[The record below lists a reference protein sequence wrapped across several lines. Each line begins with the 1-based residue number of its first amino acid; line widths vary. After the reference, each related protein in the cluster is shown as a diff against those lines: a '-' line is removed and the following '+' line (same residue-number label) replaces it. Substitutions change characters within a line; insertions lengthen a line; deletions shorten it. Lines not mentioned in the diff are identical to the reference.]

1 MRRWIMGGFAALAVA
16 VAFLGGSG
24 TRSEAAGPCAL
35 TPVLLDTTINQ
46 GLQSYTQL
54 VRGKEALVRFYFGLP
69 TCATSGNAVQVNRA
83 QLTVKNQSASGAVL
97 VNGSD
102 GLAPVG
108 TSTPP
113 LITSTVKQIDATS
126 DPKWVVSLV
135 GPTASSFNASFEAT
149 LTWQSKTCA
158 TCTLSAETATPYSF
172 VPGTRIT
179 PITKTVAART
189 NALRLLVVP
198 MALPPGGLTDADR
211 QTLQDAL
218 TVLSRGGPFSDVGGR
233 LGALSGTTSPA
244 GIRYTINSGFVDL
257 TTLLRPT
264 DGRFCGNNSNFAAID
279 ATLASMLQS
288 FNSLNP
294 TNPADKVVGV
304 VPGSLAVASAADST
318 CFEGESSPGGVDS
331 WVRLGSLSGAVFM
344 QELSHD
350 WGIEPF
356 SRSNG
361 AYHSIYTTAHAAL
374 GDPGKTYN
382 VLERAYVRSD
392 GASATV
398 NADRTALISNI
409 NNAVTNSNVLLENAD
424 WNDMFCFLGGPV
436 PTLAGSACTATRT
449 TSGTAVGVA
458 ASAPLPAMQIT
469 AHTNGTIAATNVV
482 STFVDNQLL
491 TGQDQSS
498 DYHIVGRNSSNGIT
512 IDFRAPASPLEGHSH
527 EEVHVD
533 NSTVLI
539 SSTVS
544 RPAGTVKM
552 ELWHGAPGT
561 TGSVKLYTTASDG
574 NAPHISSA
582 TATGASDGLQ
592 IAPGASKPA
601 GGGSFSTPAILPKPD
616 ILYLADTTSS
626 MGTALDDV
634 RSAVPSIADTVR
646 SSQPEAWFG
655 AAHYKDLT
663 CPGDVGF
670 VLDHAIVSDIPSIT
684 AAIAPNT
691 DAPNTGWT
699 ALGGC
704 DTPEDQLN
712 ALYQIA
718 INSSD
723 NGWRA
728 DSTRIVA
735 WFGDAI
741 GHDPSG
747 DHTLDQVK
755 SALTTAGIRVVAVN
769 VGTAGGLGPQATAI
783 AEATG
788 GTVSTSASPSDVAAA
803 IVAGLH
809 NLPVT
814 VGLSAT
820 CDTAGFTLG
829 VTPAS
834 QTVTSGALAHFS
846 VTMSVSETV
855 TPGFYNVPC
864 HIAKTYNGTDGGT
877 LDVSFAI
884 DVTDLTGDHTVVNW
898 TATDDSS
905 GPLHGDVAMKCGT
918 LFHIIKTNVV
928 SDSSGH
934 FLFDTPTGC
943 PGGEIYV
950 SVNDGWFVTDPVK
963 AAALTVN
970 TGAAPPVV
978 EISSPTD
985 TSRVLQFSD
994 IAMAG
999 GGKYDDGSPVA
1010 GTNLAW
1016 KLDGSPVGTPGESV
1030 DLRPPTGGWTPG
1042 AHTLRLE
1049 GPNGSFAQVAI
1060 TVLGDNDNDGV
1071 STAQETVINSCRPG
1085 GGVASPDNFPY
1096 NATEDNDG
1104 DLTPNAADAA
1114 PCTAETDYEAVTL
1127 MVPGRFNLNSP
1138 TSLTFNGIYN
1148 QYFDM
1153 TGIPRANV
1161 RISRINGFDV
1171 SGPQWVATAW
1181 LVSRR
1186 FEGTL
1191 AVAAF
1196 NGAALAAFLNAHPE
1210 LIGHSVLIRISGTL
1224 SDNSKSFHA
1233 DGQTYVYKG

>member
-1 MRRWIMGGFAALAVA
+1 MRRWIMCGLVALAVA

-24 TRSEAAGPCAL
+24 TRSEAATCAL

-46 GLQSYTQL
+46 GLQSYAQL
-54 VRGKEALVRFYFGLP
+54 VRGKETLVRFYFGLP
-69 TCATSGNAVQVNRA
+69 TCAASGNAVQVNRA
-83 QLTVKNQSASGAVL
+83 QLTIKNQSASGAVL
-97 VNGSD
+97 VNGID

-135 GPTASSFNASFEAT
+135 GPTASSFNASLEAT
-149 LTWQSKTCA
+149 LRWQSKTCA
-158 TCTLSAETATPYSF
+158 TCTLSAETATTYSF
-172 VPGTRIT
+172 VPGTRST
-179 PITKTVAART
+179 LITKSVAART

-233 LGALSGTTSPA
+233 LGALSGATSPA

-304 VPGSLAVASAADST
+304 VPGSLAVASAADPT
-318 CFEGESSPGGVDS
+318 CFEGESSPGGIDS

-361 AYHSIYTTAHAAL
+361 AYHSIYTTAHAAP

-382 VLERAYVRSD
+382 VLERAYVKSD

-436 PTLAGSACTATRT
+436 PTLAGSACTAART

-469 AHTNGTIAATNVV
+469 AHTNGTIAGTSVV

-491 TGQDQSS
+491 TGQDQAS

-552 ELWHGAPGT
+552 ELWRGAPGAA
-561 TGSVKLYTTASDG
+561 GSDKLATTASDG
-574 NAPHISSA
+574 NAPHIATA
-582 TATGASDGLQ
+582 TATGASDLFQ
-592 IAPGASKPA
+592 IAPGSSKPA

-616 ILYLADTTSS
+616 IFYLADTTSS
-626 MGTALDDV
+626 MGTALDTV
-634 RSAVPSIADTVR
+634 RDAVPSIAATVR
-646 SSQPEAWFG
+646 SSQPQASFG
-655 AAHYKDLT
+655 AGQYKDLA
-663 CPGDVGF
+663 CEDLGF
-670 VLDHAIVSDIPSIT
+670 HLDQAITSDISSLT
-684 AAIAPNT
+684 AAITPNP
-691 DAPNTGWT
+691 DIPASGWS
-699 ALGGC
+699 ASGGC
-704 DTPEDQLN
+704 DTPEDQLY
-712 ALYQIA
+712 ALQTIA
-718 INSSD
+718 TNPTVI
-723 NGWRA
+723 GWRP

-735 WFGDAI
+735 WFGDAP

-747 DHTLDQVK
+747 GATLDSVK
-755 SALTTAGIRVVAVN
+755 AALASAGIRVVAVN
-769 VGTAGGLGPQATAI
+769 VGGGALDSTGQATAI
-783 AEATG
+783 TTATG
-788 GTVSTSASPSDVAAA
+788 GTLTSSSSSTDVAAA
-803 IVAGLH
+803 IVTGLH
-809 NLPVT
+809 NLPTT
-814 VGLSAT
+814 VGLAAT

-834 QTVTSGALAHFS
+834 QTVTSGSLAS
-846 VTMSVSETV
+846 YSLTMSVSETV
-855 TPGFYNVPC
+855 KPGVYNVPC
-864 HIAKTYNGTDGGT
+864 HITKTFDGVAGGT
-877 LDVSFAI
+877 IDAAFTI
-884 DVTDLTGDHTVVNW
+884 DVTGLAGDHTVVKW

-905 GPLHGDVAMKCGT
+905 GPLHGDVAMKCGS

-928 SDSSGH
+928 SDSTGH

-963 AAALTVN
+963 ADVLTVN
-970 TGAAPPVV
+970 NTAAPPVV

-1016 KLDGSPVGTPGESV
+1016 KLDGSPVGTPSESV
-1030 DLRPPTGGWTPG
+1030 DLRPPNGGWTPG

-1085 GGVASPDNFPY
+1085 GGVPSPDNFPY

-1104 DLTPNAADAA
+1104 DLTPNASDAA

-1127 MVPGRFNLNSP
+1127 MVPSRFNLNSP
-1138 TSLTFNGIYN
+1138 TTLTFNGIYN

-1153 TGIPRANV
+1153 TGVPRANV
-1161 RISRINGFDV
+1161 RISRIDGIDV
-1171 SGPQWVATAW
+1171 SGPQWVATNW

-1186 FEGTL
+1186 FDGTL

-1196 NGAALAAFLNAHPE
+1196 NGATLAAFLNAHPE

-1233 DGQTYVYKG
+1233 DGRTFVYKG